1 MAVEQGDKIEA
12 ALKEAATPDKDSP
25 PESEASE
32 EETEV
37 KAEEAETEESE
48 SSDSKKGNGKW
59 IPKSRFDEVNEAR
72 KDALGKLES
81 LEEKLEKFSAR
92 ETRLDE
98 LQSKLEESEDL
109 IGRIKALANSDN
121 EAVKN
126 AVITVDKALQGIV
139 EEVES
144 GEKTAKQGEKE
155 ISELLKTHKEELNEV
170 VANEKA
176 EILLQRA
183 NDLRDRYF
191 DGLPEEYSKEEKAL
205 LEELFVSRVDWDA
218 IEETPSR
225 LNELVG
231 EAIQKTID
239 AYGEPKGAILAKVK
253 VEEEKATEPEESNT
267 DKLKRYL
274 DVNWGELDD
283 KGNPKFSDEDMS
295 AVLARAMR
303 LSKEG

>member
-183 NDLRDRYF
+183 NDLRDRYL